1 MRQREW
7 LDRQL
12 ASHPWR
18 TVLVLTGSLVAV
30 YSTMRLVDWQAS
42 IDARRPRR
50 RGAAL
55 DG

>member
-12 ASHPWR
+12 AAHPWR
-18 TVLVLTGSLVAV
+18 TTLALTGGLIAV
-30 YSTMRLVDWQAS
+30 YATMLIVDWQAS

-50 RGAAL
+50 RVPAVG
-55 DG
+55 G